1 MKLKINNKYFRWGLT
16 AFLVIAAGIT
26 FYYFMFH
33 NSNIRSGVNNIIDI
47 LMPVVVG
54 MAIAYLLTPV
64 LNFIESRLLLPLC
77 RKCRI
82 KESKRRNT

>member
-1 MKLKINNKYFRWGLT
+1 MIIIDFTKEREMSMKFKINNKYFRWGLT
-16 AFLVIAAGIT
+16 AFLVIAAGIV

-33 NSNIRSGVNNIIDI
+33 NYNIRSGVNTIIDI

-64 LNFIESRLLLPLC
+64 LNFIEN
-77 RKCRI
+77 I
-82 KESKRRNT
+82 FY